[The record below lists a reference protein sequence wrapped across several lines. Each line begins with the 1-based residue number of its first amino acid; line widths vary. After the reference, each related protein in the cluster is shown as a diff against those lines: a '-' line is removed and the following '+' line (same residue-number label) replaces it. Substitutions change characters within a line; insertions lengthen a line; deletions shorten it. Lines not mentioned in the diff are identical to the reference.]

1 MFFEV
6 ILKEKKAMDLK
17 SGLPFWLIKNGLS
30 ENYKRLEKDIE
41 TEVLII
47 GSGITGALVA
57 HFLCENKVKCIIVDK
72 RMESTG
78 STTASTAQLQYE
90 IDEFLFDLIEKV
102 GEKNAVK
109 AYKMCLESISTLE
122 KIVKK
127 LKIDADFKRVPSLY
141 LASDAKGKKDLERE
155 FETRKKH
162 GLPVEYLSEKE
173 LISKYDIKRKA
184 ALYNNESAQVDTY
197 KFCQAILD
205 FHRKNSGLE
214 VYSHTNITDIKSS
227 KNFITATTDKKISI
241 KAKKIVAAPGF
252 ESESLLD
259 EKVMQLN
266 STYVL
271 VSQPMHPED
280 LWKEKCLIWETARPY
295 IYIRTTE
302 DNRIMVGGFDEPFQ
316 DPKKRDVLMDKKNK
330 DILKRFKKLFPES
343 KIEMD
348 FYWCGTFGGTKDGLP
363 FIGEHKKHPNM
374 YFALG
379 YGGNGI
385 TFSVIAAEM
394 IKDMYLNKNNEEN
407 IFRFD
412 R

>member
-1 MFFEV
+1 
-6 ILKEKKAMDLK
+6 MDLK

-30 ENYKRLEKDIE
+30 ENYKRLEQDIE

-57 HFLCENKVKCIIVDK
+57 HFMCENKVKCVIVDR

-90 IDEFLFDLIEKV
+90 IDVFLFDLIEKV
-102 GEKNAVK
+102 GEKEAVQ

-122 KIVKK
+122 KIIKK
-127 LKIDADFKRVPSLY
+127 LKIDVDFQRVPSLY
-141 LASDAKGKKDLERE
+141 IASDTKGKKDLERE
-155 FETRKKH
+155 FQTRKKY
-162 GLPVEYLSEKE
+162 GLPVEYLSEKQ
-173 LISKYDIKRKA
+173 LVSKYDIKRKA

-197 KFCQAILD
+197 KLCQAILD
-205 FHRKNSGLE
+205 YHREHSSLE
-214 VYSHTNITDIKSS
+214 VYSHTDITKIKSEKHS
-227 KNFITATTDKKISI
+227 ITAKTDKNISI

-259 EKVMQLN
+259 EKVMQLH

-316 DPKKRDVLMDKKNK
+316 NPKKRDALMDKKNK
-330 DILKRFKKLFPES
+330 DILKRFKKFFPKS
-343 KIEMD
+343 TIEMD
-348 FYWCGTFGGTKDGLP
+348 FYWCGTFGETKDGLP

-394 IKDMYLNKNNEEN
+394 IKDMYFGKNSAEN

>member
-1 MFFEV
+1 
-6 ILKEKKAMDLK
+6 MDLK

-30 ENYKRLEKDIE
+30 KNYKRLEKD
-41 TEVLII
+41 TQTDVLII

-90 IDEFLFDLIEKV
+90 IDEYLYDLIEKV

-122 KIVKK
+122 TIVKK

-141 LASDAKGKKDLERE
+141 LASDAKGKKELKKE
-155 FETRKKH
+155 FEIRKKH
-162 GLPVEYLSEKE
+162 GLPVEYLNQEE
-173 LISKYDIKRKA
+173 LISKFDIDRKA

-197 KFCQAILD
+197 KLCQAILD
-205 FHRKNSGLE
+205 FHRQHSGLE
-214 VYSHTNITDIKSS
+214 VYSHTDIVEIKSS
-227 KNFITATTDKKISI
+227 QNTITAITDKKIVI
-241 KAKKIVAAPGF
+241 KAKKIIAAPGF

-259 EKVMQLN
+259 EKVMKLE

-280 LWKEKCLIWETARPY
+280 LWNQKCLIWETARPY
-295 IYIRTTE
+295 LYIRTTE

-316 DPKKRDVLMDKKNK
+316 NPKKRDALMSKKNAA
-330 DILKRFKKLFPES
+330 ILKRFKKIFPKS

-363 FIGEHKKHPNM
+363 YIGEHKKHPNM

-394 IKDMYLNKNNEEN
+394 IKDMYLNQKVDEN

>member
-1 MFFEV
+1 
-6 ILKEKKAMDLK
+6 MDLK
-17 SGLPFWLIKNGLS
+17 SGLPFWLIKNGLTKS
-30 ENYKRLEKDIE
+30 YLRLEEDIE

-57 HFLCENKVKCIIVDK
+57 HFLCENHVKCVVVDK

-90 IDEFLFDLIEKV
+90 IDEYLFDLIQKV

-109 AYKMCLESISTLE
+109 SYKMCLKSISTLE
-122 KIVKK
+122 KIIQK
-127 LKIDADFKRVPSLY
+127 LNIEVDFKRVPSLY
-141 LASDAKGKKDLERE
+141 LASDAKGKKELERE
-155 FETRKKH
+155 FEVRKKH
-162 GLPVEYLSEKE
+162 GLPVEFLSEEK
-173 LISKYDIKRKA
+173 LFNKYGIKRKA

-197 KFCQAILD
+197 KLCRAILEY
-205 FHRKNSGLE
+205 HKENSDLK
-214 VYSHTNITDIKSS
+214 VYSHTHITTIKSN
-227 KNFITATTDKKISI
+227 KNTITATTDKNITI

-259 EKVMQLN
+259 EKVMQLS

-280 LWKEKCLIWETARPY
+280 LWKEQCLIWETARPY
-295 IYIRTTE
+295 LYIRTTE

-316 DPKKRDVLMDKKNK
+316 DPKKRDQLMEKKNK
-330 DILKRFKKLFPES
+330 DILKRFKKLFPDS

-385 TFSVIAAEM
+385 TFSVIAAEI
-394 IKDMYLNKNNEEN
+394 IKNMYLGKNTQEN

>member
-1 MFFEV
+1 
-6 ILKEKKAMDLK
+6 MDLK

-30 ENYKRLEKDIE
+30 KNYKRLEKD
-41 TEVLII
+41 TQTDVLII

-90 IDEFLFDLIEKV
+90 IDEYLYDLIEKV

-122 KIVKK
+122 TIVKK

-141 LASDAKGKKDLERE
+141 LASDAKGKKELKKE
-155 FETRKKH
+155 FEIRRKH
-162 GLPVEYLSEKE
+162 GLPVEYLNQEE
-173 LISKYDIKRKA
+173 LISKFDIDRKA

-197 KFCQAILD
+197 KLCQAILD
-205 FHRKNSGLE
+205 FHRQHSGLE
-214 VYSHTNITDIKSS
+214 VYSHTDIVEIKSS
-227 KNFITATTDKKISI
+227 QNTITAITDKKIVI
-241 KAKKIVAAPGF
+241 KAKKIIAAPGF

-259 EKVMQLN
+259 EKVMKLE

-280 LWKEKCLIWETARPY
+280 LWNQKCLIWETARPY
-295 IYIRTTE
+295 LYIRTTE

-316 DPKKRDVLMDKKNK
+316 DPKKRDALMSKKNAA
-330 DILKRFKKLFPES
+330 ILKRFKKIFPKS

-363 FIGEHKKHPNM
+363 YIGEHKKHPNM

-394 IKDMYLNKNNEEN
+394 IKDMYLNQKVDEN

>member
-1 MFFEV
+1 
-6 ILKEKKAMDLK
+6 MDLK

-57 HFLCENKVKCIIVDK
+57 HFLCENKVNCVVVDR

-90 IDEFLFDLIEKV
+90 IDIFLFDLIEKV
-102 GEKNAVK
+102 GEKDAVK

-122 KIVKK
+122 KIINK
-127 LKIDADFKRVPSLY
+127 LKIDVDFQRVPSLY
-141 LASDAKGKKDLERE
+141 IASDAKGKKDLERE
-155 FETRKKH
+155 FKTRKKH
-162 GLPVEYLSEKE
+162 DLPVEYLSQKE
-173 LISKYDIKRKA
+173 LVSKYDINRKA

-197 KFCQAILD
+197 KLCQAILD
-205 FHRKNSGLE
+205 YHRENSGLE
-214 VYSHTNITDIKSS
+214 VYSHTDITKINSEKSS
-227 KNFITATTDKKISI
+227 ITATTDKDISI

-252 ESESLLD
+252 ESERLLD
-259 EKVMQLN
+259 EKVMQLH

-295 IYIRTTE
+295 IYVRTTT

-316 DPKKRDVLMDKKNK
+316 NPKKRDALMDKKNK
-330 DILKRFKKLFPES
+330 AILKRFKQFFPES

-348 FYWCGTFGGTKDGLP
+348 FYWCGTFGETKDGLP

-394 IKDMYLNKNNEEN
+394 IKDMYLGKNNGEN